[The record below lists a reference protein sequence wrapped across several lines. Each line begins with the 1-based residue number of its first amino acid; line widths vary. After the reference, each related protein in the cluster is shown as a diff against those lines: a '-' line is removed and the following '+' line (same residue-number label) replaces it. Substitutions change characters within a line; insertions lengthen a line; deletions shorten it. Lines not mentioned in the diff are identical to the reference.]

1 MTNQKTEAQNRKQS
15 IIIIVAM
22 ILAGIVGWHYYFV
35 PEETVG
41 ECQDLVVGKMAKREG
56 RRAVSRKDFERY
68 YN

>member
-1 MTNQKTEAQNRKQS
+1 
-15 IIIIVAM
+15 M
-22 ILAGIVGWHYYFV
+22 ILAGIVGCHYYFV

-56 RRAVSRKDFERY
+56 KRAVSSKDFERY